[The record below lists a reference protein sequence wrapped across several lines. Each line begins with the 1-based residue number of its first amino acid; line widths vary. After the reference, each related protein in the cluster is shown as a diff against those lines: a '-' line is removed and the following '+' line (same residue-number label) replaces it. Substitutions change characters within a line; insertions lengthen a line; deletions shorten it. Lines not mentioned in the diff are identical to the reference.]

1 MSETKPSIREIARRL
16 QVHPSSVSRALT
28 GSQGVSES
36 TRQDVLALAREMGY
50 LPDARA
56 RQLRLGRRAGLAIIV
71 EQQPTDITSR
81 RNYQMF
87 RIGSEAFQPLH
98 VLVWSTSVPLDEVVL
113 RAAAESVT
121 GIIVS
126 GIRTSL
132 SPSTIRQLRTHDIA
146 LVTVDGRI
154 RGVDGVGIDR
164 ARGTREVVRLFELGG
179 FRRPLYLSAGGP
191 ERPDERVSGI
201 IDGYRSLGRPL
212 PEGAVLGVAGREYDQ
227 GYDLADHVVRGD
239 YDAVFCYNDRIATG
253 LIRGLHERQRRIPED
268 CSVVGFDDAPFAA
281 YLPVPLTTVAQPTLE
296 CAVEALEML
305 KRRIASPGRPAEFRL
320 FETHLFL
327 RSTTKAISQ
336 TIVDAVREVGVQSI
350 RKE

>member
-1 MSETKPSIREIARRL
+1 M
-16 QVHPSSVSRALT
+16 
-28 GSQGVSES
+28 
-36 TRQDVLALAREMGY
+36 LALAREIGY
-50 LPDARA
+50 VPDARA
-56 RQLRLGRRAGLAIIV
+56 RQLRLGKRSGLAIIV
-71 EQQPTDITSR
+71 EQQPTDITSH

-87 RIGSEAFQPLH
+87 RLGSEAFQPLH

-113 RAAAESVT
+113 QAAAESVS

-132 SPSTIRQLRTHDIA
+132 TGATVRQLRMHDIA

-179 FRRPLYLSAGGP
+179 FRRPLYLSAGTSG
-191 ERPDERVSGI
+191 RPDARLSGI
-201 IDGYRSLGRPL
+201 IDGYRSLGRSL
-212 PEGAVLGVAGREYDQ
+212 PEGAVLDIAGREYDQ
-227 GYDLADHVVRGD
+227 GYDLADHVVRGA

-253 LIRGLHERQRRIPED
+253 LIRGLHERQVRIPDD
-268 CSVVGFDDAPFAA
+268 CSIVGFDDAPFAA
-281 YLPVPLTTVAQPTLE
+281 YLPVPLTTVVQPTIE

-305 KRRIASPGRPAEFRL
+305 KRRIASPARPVEFKL
-320 FETHLFL
+320 FETHLSL
-327 RSTTKAISQ
+327 RGTTRPVSLAIQ
-336 TIVDAVREVGVQSI
+336 DAVRETGVKSN